1 MGSVKNMVNNR
12 RSELDIITRILN
24 LSKEG
29 SKKTDILYKG
39 NLSYTQIQN
48 YLPFLIDK
56 DVLEECMIKKKGR
69 NYIFYRT
76 TPKGLNLLAS
86 AQKTLNLLE

>member
-1 MGSVKNMVNNR
+1 MKNMVNNR
-12 RSELDIITRILN
+12 RSELDIITEILN
-24 LSKEG
+24 LSIKG

-69 NYIFYRT
+69 YHIFYRT
-76 TPKGLNLLAS
+76 TPKGLNLLAA
-86 AQKTLNLLE
+86 AQKTLHLLE

>member
-1 MGSVKNMVNNR
+1 MVKNR
-12 RSELDIITRILN
+12 RSELDIITEILK

-29 SKKTDILYKG
+29 TKKIDILYKG
-39 NLSYTQIQN
+39 NLSYTQIQS

-69 NYIFYRT
+69 NHIYYRT
-76 TPKGLNLLAS
+76 TPKGLSLLAA
-86 AQKTLNLLE
+86 AQRTLHFLK

>member
-1 MGSVKNMVNNR
+1 MVKNR
-12 RSELDIITRILN
+12 RSELDIITEILD

-29 SKKTDILYKG
+29 TKKTDILYKG
-39 NLSYTQIQN
+39 NLSYTQIQS

-69 NYIFYRT
+69 NYRFYRT
-76 TPKGLNLLAS
+76 TSKGLSLLDA
-86 AQKTLNLLE
+86 AHRTLHLLE

>member
-1 MGSVKNMVNNR
+1 MVNNR
-12 RSELDIITRILN
+12 RSELDIITEILN
-24 LSKEG
+24 LSIKG

-76 TPKGLNLLAS
+76 TSKGLSLLAS
-86 AQKTLNLLE
+86 AQKTLHLLE

>member
-1 MGSVKNMVNNR
+1 MVNNR
-12 RSELDIITRILN
+12 RSELDIVIKILN

-29 SKKTDILYKG
+29 IRKTNILFKG

-56 DVLEECMIKKKGR
+56 EMLEECLIKKKGK
-69 NYIFYRT
+69 NHKYYKIT
-76 TPKGLNLLAS
+76 HKGLDLLNA
-86 AQKTLNLLE
+86 AQKTLHYLK

>member
-1 MGSVKNMVNNR
+1 MVNNR
-12 RSELDIITRILN
+12 RSELDIITEILN

-69 NYIFYRT
+69 KYIFYKT
-76 TPKGLNLLAS
+76 TQKGLSLLAA
-86 AQKTLNLLE
+86 AQRTLHLLE